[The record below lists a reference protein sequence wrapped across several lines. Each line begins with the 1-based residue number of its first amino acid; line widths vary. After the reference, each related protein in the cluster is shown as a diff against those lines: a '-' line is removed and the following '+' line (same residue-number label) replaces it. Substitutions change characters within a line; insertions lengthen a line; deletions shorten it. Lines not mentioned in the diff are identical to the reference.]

1 MKIGLLVVTF
11 LNCLLFQAAEL
22 NYAWKANTTY
32 QFSATQKDEITTS
45 MMGMNM
51 TDKFTTTVDFV
62 LFINSVDASGT
73 ANGRLFLINYSV
85 KNASGVSLA
94 SLNALPKDAVQSEV
108 KVDKKGHFTFLKKV
122 TMITT
127 PTGNYLVYTK
137 SDDNTIMASAGSGSS
152 KMEVYAEFDP
162 KTGALKSS
170 YTKAGMT
177 KTQAKNVPITEESDE
192 INVFPYDYLELLVV
206 PDGSVN
212 QGDSYKV
219 KAGFYTVDAKVK
231 SIAVG
236 LATIDQVIATDKT
249 QDQFSGA
256 ADVETTEG
264 SMQIEEF
271 GGMEGMEL
279 EPEDEAALGM
289 SKAMSPEMNGTI
301 QLTFDTVKGMFSNV
315 KGNLTTVIDVM
326 GMKMQIKSQVEM
338 KKIN

>member
-1 MKIGLLVVTF
+1 MKYAFLLLTLINGYF
-11 LNCLLFQAAEL
+11 FHAAEL
-22 NYAWKANTTY
+22 NYTWKANTSY
-32 QFSATQKDEITTS
+32 QFSAIQRDEITTS

-51 TDKFTTTVDFV
+51 TDKFNTVVDFV
-62 LFINSVDASGT
+62 LFVNSVDATGT
-73 ANGRLFLINYSV
+73 ASGRLFLVNYSV
-85 KNASGVSLA
+85 KNASGVALA
-94 SLNALPKDAVQSEV
+94 TLNTLPKDAVQSEV

-137 SDDNTIMASAGSGSS
+137 ADDNSIMASASSGSTQ
-152 KMEVYAEFDP
+152 MDVYAEFDP

-177 KTQAKNVPITEESDE
+177 KTQSKIVPITEESDE
-192 INVFPYDYLELLVV
+192 INVFPYDYLDLLVV
-206 PDGSVN
+206 PDDTVN
-212 QGDSYKV
+212 QGESYKV

-231 SIAVG
+231 SIAAG

-289 SKAMSPEMNGTI
+289 TKAMSPEMNGTI
-301 QLTFDTVKGMFSNV
+301 QLTFDTLKGMFSNV
-315 KGNLTTVIDVM
+315 KGNLTTIIDVM
-326 GMKMQIKSQVEM
+326 GMKMQIKSQLEL
-338 KKIN
+338 KKIG